1 MIKSL
6 LSTGLAFTLS
16 MSAAACFHAPTAAE
30 IQARAAAMS
39 KPGSTSNDPKDKAV
53 IDAVEKGD
61 AAALKSALA
70 AGGKWSA
77 RKNGNTALHLAA
89 SYGYPELAKI
99 LLDAGA
105 DPNVTQDGAAK
116 FTPLMSAVSS
126 GQIETVKLLLAA
138 KANVNAA
145 DGIAQNQPIFFAVM
159 GGCKVEMLKTLLGAG
174 ADPKAAMHLP
184 NGLVG
189 PQIIHMI
196 ASATKT
202 GDEQIEV
209 WANPQ
214 LRAAI
219 PANAP
224 FLTQKASDFSTRG
237 ECAAVILDAG
247 VGADTEWNG
256 AVPLTMAAARGRADV
271 IRELIKRKVDV
282 NAKHTPGSTHGLKNT
297 HLAVASTNG
306 SKNNSLTS
314 GTPLM
319 FAASEGH
326 AEAAQVLLDAGAD
339 PNVLLQWEEYE
350 TSYDVSYGAQGST
363 TTITRKTT
371 TTTHTAV
378 SIAAAHGHKDLV
390 DLLRSKGGLGPT
402 EIKK

>member
-1 MIKSL
+1 MLKRL
-6 LSTGLAFTLS
+6 CVVGLVLGT
-16 MSAAACFHAPTAAE
+16 AACFHAPSQAE
-30 IQARAAAMS
+30 VQARVAAMS
-39 KPGSTSNDPKDKAV
+39 KPGSTSSDPKDKAV
-53 IDAVEKGD
+53 IDAVDKGD
-61 AAALKSALA
+61 AAALKAALA
-70 AGGKWSA
+70 GGGKWSA

-89 SYGYPELAKI
+89 AYGYPELTKI
-99 LLDAGA
+99 LLDGGA

-116 FTPLMSAVSS
+116 QTPLMSAVSS
-126 GQIETVKLLLAA
+126 GQIETAKLLLAA
-138 KANVNAA
+138 KANVNAG
-145 DGIAQNQPIFFAVM
+145 DGISQNQAIFYAVM

-184 NGLVG
+184 NGVTG

-247 VGADTEWNG
+247 VAADTEWNG
-256 AVPLTMAAARGRADV
+256 SVPLTMASARGCTDV
-271 IRELIKRKVDV
+271 IRELIKRKADV
-282 NAKHTPGSTHGLKNT
+282 NARHNPGSTHGMKNT
-297 HLAVASTNG
+297 RLALAVTGG

-319 FAASEGH
+319 FTASEGH
-326 AEAAQVLLDAGAD
+326 LEAAQALLDAGAD
-339 PNVLLQWEEYE
+339 PNVLLEWEEYE
-350 TSYDVSYGAQGST
+350 TSYDVSYGAQGTT

-371 TTTHTAV
+371 TVTHTAV
-378 SIAAAHGHKDLV
+378 SIAALHEHKALV
-390 DLLRSKGGLGPT
+390 DLLRSKGGLGPK